1 MSKTLK
7 TDNGVPVEIDSSIA
21 GHLLWN
27 AMADFRKEYAA
38 LTNLCH
44 LLSVDAGGP
53 CNDPPYNGAASYT
66 VPEDH
71 SVGMRGFS
79 QRASEITGRMQ
90 NAIKRAGEFAYGEVY
105 DNLIERTA
113 LGPQTSEDGRLR
125 RLYVDDSTRAPVTF
139 VHAENTGMH
148 VYMGVNPETTSPQ
161 PFVVVSTEGM
171 REHYLAESGEPILA
185 VSLNDA
191 DLYDKEKE

>member
-1 MSKTLK
+1 MSTTVKTSS
-7 TDNGVPVEIDSSIA
+7 GVPVEISSSIA
-21 GHLLWN
+21 GHLLWD
-27 AMADFRKEYAA
+27 AMDDFKREYTA

-53 CNDPPYNGAASYT
+53 NNDPPYSGAASYA

-71 SVGMRGFS
+71 SVSMCGFS
-79 QRASEITGRMQ
+79 QRASEIIGRMQ
-90 NAIKRAGEFAYGEVY
+90 GAIKRAGEFAYGDVY
-105 DNLIERTA
+105 DDLIDRTA
-113 LGPQTSEDGRLR
+113 LGPQTREDGRVR

-139 VHAENTGMH
+139 VYGQNTGMH

-171 REHYLAESGEPILA
+171 RDHYLAENGEPIMM

-191 DLYDKEKE
+191 ELYDKEKE